1 MFSISLDDRSI
12 TFNFPSKAVLLKENS
27 WTNINRQHTR
37 WKTTSE
43 ASEILLV
50 DGTIRIC
57 FFSLHLVTM
66 LMKKCETD
74 GTYLFDV
81 YMMQILIVLLWCQG
95 FILLIWCWV
104 FSFYSSKSKV
114 RSRCQTFKSFNF
126 CWKNTYTHNNVSN
139 WILIFSHWI
148 DWSLSPDWTRIRNP
162 FLWGSW
168 IFDDWSSR
176 SQK

>member
-27 WTNINRQHTR
+27 WTNINRQHAR

-50 DGTIRIC
+50 DRTIRIC

-81 YMMQILIVLLWCQG
+81 YMTQILK
-95 FILLIWCWV
+95 
-104 FSFYSSKSKV
+104 FSFQEGIIESLTQDS
-114 RSRCQTFKSFNF
+114 
-126 CWKNTYTHNNVSN
+126 
-139 WILIFSHWI
+139 IFFLPQFAFSLLNRVAEAHWVQFQHAG
-148 DWSLSPDWTRIRNP
+148 L
-162 FLWGSW
+162 L
-168 IFDDWSSR
+168 
-176 SQK
+176 